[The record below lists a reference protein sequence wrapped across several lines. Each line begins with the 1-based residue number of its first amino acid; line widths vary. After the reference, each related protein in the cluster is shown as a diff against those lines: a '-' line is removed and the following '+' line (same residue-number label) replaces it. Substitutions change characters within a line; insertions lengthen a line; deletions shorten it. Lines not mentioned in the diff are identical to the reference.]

1 MNRPVQPNTTLTI
14 VAACLATAMLMLD
27 ISVINTALSD
37 IADGLD
43 TGLSGLQWL
52 VDAYTIPLAATVL
65 TAGAIADRLGRRRLF
80 IIGLAIFTVSSALC
94 GAAGGIEVLVG
105 SRAIQGLGASM
116 MFATALALIS
126 QVTPDRESR
135 TKALAA
141 YGAAIGASFALGPFI
156 GGGLTELFGWR
167 AIFLVNVPIG
177 AAVLWITFRAVA
189 EGRDPTPRRIDV
201 PGQLTL
207 IGGLFLLVLALLR
220 GNEEGWGSTGIVA
233 ALAGAAV
240 LLIAFVVVEQRSREP
255 MLPLR
260 LMGDRRFA
268 GAQVAVFAIAASFF
282 AVFLYLTL
290 YLQTVL
296 GMSPIE
302 TGLVYLPGT
311 FLVFVVSGM
320 TAQLGAKFSPAKIAS
335 IGLALV
341 AVGLALM
348 LFAGVDSSWTV
359 LLPGLLVTSAGTGL
373 FNPTGSALALNA
385 LPAEQS
391 GLAAGANDTFR
402 QTGVAVGIA
411 ALGTLVPANAA
422 LGGDLQSYVDGLHHA
437 LIASA
442 VLAAAGAI
450 ITAWL
455 LLPVRQEA
463 EAEAEVDR
471 VDVAS
476 GRGGL
481 IAGNGA
487 VGRSRTHRRGT
498 KRSHGRVRSQS
509 RDRGADG
516 VQVLLQ
522 SVVTGDGDYLVARAR
537 GRHPERVAVALDHE
551 NGDRDRVELA
561 LSRLGGI
568 VGLAG
573 WVHREGQT
581 KHGRGVGLR
590 RGAAG
595 DPGAHRPPAGDQ
607 GVGEHAALAQVREHR
622 EPGGVELPGR
632 RRGLAARDAVGL
644 LDQHDVE
651 PGLARHRG
659 GGRDVDR
666 LDSTARA
673 VAERQGAARLRR
685 RRHVGAGRPVRGLDL
700 DRFHR
705 PRR

>member
-1 MNRPVQPNTTLTI
+1 MSAPRRPGSTVTI

-27 ISVINTALSD
+27 ISVINTALSE

-43 TGLSGLQWL
+43 TGLSGLQWV

-65 TAGAIADRLGRRRLF
+65 TAGAIADRFGRRRLF
-80 IIGLAIFTVSSALC
+80 LLGLALFTVSSALC
-94 GAAGGIEVLVG
+94 GAAGGIEMLVA

-135 TKALAA
+135 NKALAA

-177 AAVLWITFRAVA
+177 ALVIWVTYRSVA
-189 EGRDPTPRRIDV
+189 EGRDPTPRRIDL

-220 GNEEGWGSTGIVA
+220 GNDNGWGSAGIVA
-233 ALAGAAV
+233 ALVGAVV
-240 LLIAFVVVEQRSREP
+240 LLTAFVVIEGRSREP

-260 LMGDRRFA
+260 LMRRRSFA

-320 TAQLGAKFSPAKIAS
+320 TAQLGANSSPARIAS
-335 IGLALV
+335 IGLVLV
-341 AVGLALM
+341 AAGLGLM
-348 LFAGVDSSWTV
+348 LIAGVESSWTA

-385 LPAEQS
+385 LPADQS

-411 ALGTLVPANAA
+411 ALGTLVPASAA
-422 LGGDLQSYVDGLHHA
+422 LGGDPQSYVDGLHHA

-442 VLAAAGAI
+442 VIAGAGAI
-450 ITAWL
+450 ATAWL
-455 LLPVRQEA
+455 LLPGGSLASSEPADALEEA
-463 EAEAEVDR
+463 V
-471 VDVAS
+471 
-476 GRGGL
+476 
-481 IAGNGA
+481 
-487 VGRSRTHRRGT
+487 
-498 KRSHGRVRSQS
+498 
-509 RDRGADG
+509 
-516 VQVLLQ
+516 
-522 SVVTGDGDYLVARAR
+522 
-537 GRHPERVAVALDHE
+537 
-551 NGDRDRVELA
+551 
-561 LSRLGGI
+561 
-568 VGLAG
+568 
-573 WVHREGQT
+573 
-581 KHGRGVGLR
+581 
-590 RGAAG
+590 
-595 DPGAHRPPAGDQ
+595 
-607 GVGEHAALAQVREHR
+607 
-622 EPGGVELPGR
+622 
-632 RRGLAARDAVGL
+632 
-644 LDQHDVE
+644 
-651 PGLARHRG
+651 
-659 GGRDVDR
+659 
-666 LDSTARA
+666 
-673 VAERQGAARLRR
+673 
-685 RRHVGAGRPVRGLDL
+685 
-700 DRFHR
+700 
-705 PRR
+705 

>member
-1 MNRPVQPNTTLTI
+1 MNQPQRSSSTITI

-27 ISVINTALSD
+27 ISVINTALSE
-37 IADGLD
+37 IASGLD
-43 TGLSGLQWL
+43 TGLSGLQWV

-65 TAGAIADRLGRRRLF
+65 TAGAIADRLGRRKLF
-80 IIGLAIFTVSSALC
+80 ILGLAIFTVSSALC

-177 AAVLWITFRAVA
+177 AIVLWLTYRSVA
-189 EGRDPTPRRIDV
+189 EGRDPTPRRIDL

-207 IGGLFLLVLALLR
+207 ISGLFLLVLALLR
-220 GNEEGWGSTGIVA
+220 GNDEGWGSPEIVA
-233 ALAGAAV
+233 ALAGALA
-240 LLIAFVVVEQRSREP
+240 LLVAFVIIEARSREP

-260 LMGDRRFA
+260 LMRQRRFA
-268 GAQVAVFAIAASFF
+268 GAQVSVFAIAASFF

-311 FLVFVVSGM
+311 FLVFLVSGM
-320 TAQLGAKFSPAKIAS
+320 TAQMGANASPARIAS

-341 AVGLALM
+341 ALGLALM
-348 LFAGVDSSWTV
+348 LIAGVESSWTA
-359 LLPGLLVTSAGTGL
+359 LLPGLLVTSIGTGL

-411 ALGTLVPANAA
+411 ALGTLVPADAA

-442 VLAAAGAI
+442 ALAAAGAI
-450 ITAWL
+450 ATAWL
-455 LLPVRQEA
+455 LLPVGQPA
-463 EAEAEVDR
+463 EAEP
-471 VDVAS
+471 
-476 GRGGL
+476 
-481 IAGNGA
+481 I
-487 VGRSRTHRRGT
+487 T
-498 KRSHGRVRSQS
+498 
-509 RDRGADG
+509 
-516 VQVLLQ
+516 
-522 SVVTGDGDYLVARAR
+522 
-537 GRHPERVAVALDHE
+537 
-551 NGDRDRVELA
+551 
-561 LSRLGGI
+561 
-568 VGLAG
+568 
-573 WVHREGQT
+573 
-581 KHGRGVGLR
+581 
-590 RGAAG
+590 
-595 DPGAHRPPAGDQ
+595 
-607 GVGEHAALAQVREHR
+607 
-622 EPGGVELPGR
+622 EPG
-632 RRGLAARDAVGL
+632 
-644 LDQHDVE
+644 
-651 PGLARHRG
+651 
-659 GGRDVDR
+659 
-666 LDSTARA
+666 
-673 VAERQGAARLRR
+673 
-685 RRHVGAGRPVRGLDL
+685 
-700 DRFHR
+700 
-705 PRR
+705 